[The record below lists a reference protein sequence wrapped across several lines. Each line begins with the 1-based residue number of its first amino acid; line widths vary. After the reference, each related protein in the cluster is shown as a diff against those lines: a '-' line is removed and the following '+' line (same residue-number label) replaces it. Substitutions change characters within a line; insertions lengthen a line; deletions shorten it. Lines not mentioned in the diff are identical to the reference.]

1 MILLYSSGEADFN
14 NNGLGAL
21 SDAISCEVTEERNGA
36 FELQM
41 EYPITGIHYQD
52 IKPRRIITAKPN
64 PYGDI
69 QPFRI
74 YRITRPMNGKVKV
87 YAQHISY
94 DLTGVTVAPF
104 TAGSAVGAFTAL
116 ENNATS
122 NNLFFF

>member
-1 MILLYSSGEADFN
+1 MLLLYPSVETDFE

-87 YAQHISY
+87 CMRSIYPMI
-94 DLTGVTVAPF
+94 
-104 TAGSAVGAFTAL
+104 
-116 ENNATS
+116 
-122 NNLFFF
+122 

>member
-52 IKPRRIITAKPN
+52 IKPRRIITDN
-64 PYGDI
+64 PPDERKNESVCAAYI
-69 QPFRI
+69 
-74 YRITRPMNGKVKV
+74 
-87 YAQHISY
+87 
-94 DLTGVTVAPF
+94 L
-104 TAGSAVGAFTAL
+104 
-116 ENNATS
+116 
-122 NNLFFF
+122 